1 MAYNSEDKEK
11 EIRANQKEILDLS
24 SQINRSFEKR
34 KDLVGQI
41 TDKEREYKSLV
52 SESNRLSQQ
61 IADNAEKIAKFK
73 VKSKDLAGD
82 ITKAEK
88 VANDAASKFASIQ
101 GKLNDDRIK
110 ASNAFN
116 ILRAKEINLNK
127 QINDAVDDNRHLE
140 NQKHYE
146 LSKGK
151 KASLDTLRSIQDQ
164 INANRRYIK
173 DNESK
178 LDSIKKDRDIQKEIK
193 KNIDSI
199 LKEEKSRSKESQTQ
213 IDRLKD
219 QLKLVQA
226 VEDATFLTEKMLK
239 TITLLPGIGNFF
251 KAGDADKILDIAK
264 QAAANLA
271 TAQGNTLTLGNKLGI
286 VLGAAGEAFSV
297 FGGNILKASFSLEN
311 LLKAAFAASAQ
322 STQLSKSLGYGAENA
337 DRVRANFAS
346 IERSTLNTNVTTKN
360 LAEAFNELSNA
371 TGFVTEYSEDALV
384 TQIKLTKQLG
394 LSGEEAAG
402 VYKSSILTGKSSEET
417 YQSMLRGYVAT
428 RNTLRVGVPFKAAMA
443 EASKVTGQLAANM
456 GYNLENTIKGV
467 VATKALGTSL
477 EQAKAQGE
485 KLLDFQS
492 SIESELKAELITGQ
506 QLNLERARAAALM
519 GDQVTVAEELAAQGM
534 TAAKFSQMNT
544 VAQKSYAEA
553 LGTTSDELANQL
565 MKREQAIASG
575 KSLAQIT
582 AEEADEAAKRQDA
595 QTKFNL
601 AIEKVQSILGNLV
614 AGPLGI
620 MLDILSEAAGVLAA
634 MAVTWATI
642 TGIQKLS
649 TAYEAAKAGYMIAQR
664 GAALGYNT
672 ILLARQA
679 LMAGE
684 LAKAIG
690 IAAAYA
696 VANPLKALAGIAVA
710 AAVTAGLYSMMKA
723 DDAISPGY
731 GKRTLLSPEGAIQFN
746 DKDTIVAGTDLGGK
760 DNSVKSSDKSESI
773 KSPSIDLT
781 PMIAAINEVTSAVNV
796 LNSKKWDVYL
806 DSKVVGTGL
815 MQKSYKSA

>member
-1 MAYNSEDKEK
+1 MAYDSEDKER
-11 EIRANQKEILDLS
+11 EIKANQKEILDLS
-24 SQINRSFEKR
+24 NQINRSFEKR

-61 IADNAEKIAKFK
+61 IADNAEQIAKFQ
-73 VKSKDLAGD
+73 VKSKDLSQS
-82 ITKAEK
+82 ISKAEK
-88 VANDAASKFASIQ
+88 VANDAASKFADVQKTLIRDKISASIDFNAAKAKERDLSKQ
-101 GKLNDDRIK
+101 LIDLANDNRLLENEK
-110 ASNAFN
+110 NYQ
-116 ILRAKEINLNK
+116 LRLGTEIGLQAAQNRQKEINDNK
-127 QINDAVDDNRHLE
+127 ALEAELKKQLADNA
-140 NQKHYE
+140 KSKD
-146 LSKGK
+146 LSKEIVK
-151 KASLDTLRSIQDQ
+151 NIKSI
-164 INANRRYIK
+164 
-173 DNESK
+173 
-178 LDSIKKDRDIQKEIK
+178 LDSEKQRNQESQEQIAR
-193 KNIDSI
+193 
-199 LKEEKSRSKESQTQ
+199 LKE
-213 IDRLKD
+213 
-219 QLKLVQA
+219 QLELVRA
-226 VEDATFLTEKMLK
+226 VEDAVFLTEKTLK
-239 TITLLPGIGNFF
+239 SITLLPGINKFF
-251 KAGDADKILDIAK
+251 KSEDASKILDIAK

-271 TAQGNTLTLGNKLGI
+271 AAQGNALTLGNKLGI
-286 VLGAAGEAFSV
+286 ALGAAGEAAAV
-297 FGGNILKASFSLEN
+297 FGGNLLKATFSIEN
-311 LLKAAFAASAQ
+311 LLKAAFAASVQ
-322 STQLSKSLGYGAENA
+322 STQLSKSLGYGAANA
-337 DRVRANFAS
+337 DRVRANFVS
-346 IERSTLNTNVTTKN
+346 IEALANNSNVTTKN
-360 LAEAFNELSNA
+360 LVQAFNELSTA

-384 TQIKLTKQLG
+384 TQIKLTQQLG

-402 VYKSSILTGKSSEET
+402 IYKSSILTGKSSEET

-477 EQAKAQGE
+477 EQAKSQGE

-544 VAQKSYAEA
+544 IAQRSYAEA

-601 AIEKVQSILGNLV
+601 AVEKIQSVLGNLV
-614 AGPLGI
+614 AGPLGTF
-620 MLDILSEAAGVLAA
+620 LDILASSADVLAA
-634 MAVTWATI
+634 MAVTWAAI

-649 TAYEAAKAGYMIAQR
+649 VAYEAAKTGYMIAQR

-696 VANPLKALAGIAVA
+696 IANPLKALAGVAVA
-710 AAVTAGLYSMMKA
+710 AAVTAGLYSMVKA
-723 DDAISPGY
+723 DDAVSPGY

-746 DKDTIVAGTDLGGK
+746 NKDTIVAGTDLGGGEGE
-760 DNSVKSSDKSESI
+760 SVKS
-773 KSPSIDLT
+773 SPSIDLT
-781 PMIAAINEVTSAVNV
+781 PMISAINEVTSAVNQ

>member
-1 MAYNSEDKEK
+1 MAYNSEDNEK
-11 EIRANQKEILDLS
+11 EIRANQEKILDLS
-24 SQINRSFEKR
+24 NQINRSFEKR
-34 KDLVGQI
+34 RDLVGRI
-41 TDKEREYKSLV
+41 ADDEREYKNLI

-61 IADNAEKIAKFK
+61 IANNAEKISKFQ
-73 VKSKDLAGD
+73 VKSKDLSQS
-82 ITKAEK
+82 ISKAET
-88 VANDAASKFASIQ
+88 ATNDAARKFADLQKTLTRDKINASI
-101 GKLNDDRIK
+101 NF
-110 ASNAFN
+110 NAAK
-116 ILRAKEINLNK
+116 AKERDLSKQISDIANDNRLLENEKNYLLRSGNLNAA
-127 QINDAVDDNRHLE
+127 QARQREINDNKLLEAELKQQLSDNS
-140 NQKHYE
+140 KSKD
-146 LSKGK
+146 LSKEAVK
-151 KASLDTLRSIQDQ
+151 NINSILDSEKQRSQESQDQ
-164 INANRRYIK
+164 IN
-173 DNESK
+173 
-178 LDSIKKDRDIQKEIK
+178 
-193 KNIDSI
+193 
-199 LKEEKSRSKESQTQ
+199 
-213 IDRLKD
+213 
-219 QLKLVQA
+219 QLKNQLELVRA
-226 VEDATFLTEKMLK
+226 VEDTTFLTEKTLK
-239 TITLLPGIGNFF
+239 SITLLPGISKFF
-251 KAGDADKILDIAK
+251 KSEDASKILDIAK

-271 TAQGNTLTLGNKLGI
+271 AAQGNTVSLGNKLGI
-286 VLGAAGEAFSV
+286 ALGAAGEAAAV
-297 FGGNILKASFSLEN
+297 FGGNLLKATFSIEN
-311 LLKAAFAASAQ
+311 LLKAAFAASVQ
-322 STQLSKSLGYGAENA
+322 STQLSKSLGYGAANA
-337 DRVRANFAS
+337 DRVRANFAA

-360 LAEAFNELSNA
+360 LAEAFNELSTA

-477 EQAKAQGE
+477 DQAKAQGE

-534 TAAKFSQMNT
+534 TAVKFSQMNT
-544 VAQKSYAEA
+544 VAQRSYAEA

-565 MKREQAIASG
+565 MRREQAIASG

-634 MAVTWATI
+634 MAVTWTAI
-642 TGIQKLS
+642 TGIQKIS

-696 VANPLKALAGIAVA
+696 IANPLKALAGIAVA
-710 AAVTAGLYSMMKA
+710 AAVTAGLYSMVKA
-723 DDAISPGY
+723 DDAVSPGY

-746 DKDTIVAGTDLGGK
+746 DKDTIVAGTNLGGGETE
-760 DNSVKSSDKSESI
+760 SVKS
-773 KSPSIDLT
+773 SPSIDLT
-781 PMIAAINEVTSAVNV
+781 PMISAINEVTSAVNQ

>member
-1 MAYNSEDKEK
+1 MAYDSEDKER

-24 SQINRSFEKR
+24 NQINRSFEKR
-34 KDLVGQI
+34 KDLTGALLR
-41 TDKEREYKSLV
+41 DEREYKSLV

-61 IADNAEKIAKFK
+61 IADNAEKIANFQ
-73 VKSKDLAGD
+73 VKSKDLSQS
-82 ITKAEK
+82 ISKAETA
-88 VANDAASKFASIQ
+88 ANDAAKKFADIQKTLIRDKISASINFNAARSKERDLSKQ
-101 GKLNDDRIK
+101 ISDIANDNRLLENEKNYLIRSGNINAAQARQREINDNKLLEAELKQQLADNSKSKDL
-110 ASNAFN
+110 S
-116 ILRAKEINLNK
+116 KEIVKNINSILDSEK
-127 QINDAVDDNRHLE
+127 QR
-140 NQKHYE
+140 NQE
-146 LSKGK
+146 S
-151 KASLDTLRSIQDQ
+151 QDQ
-164 INANRRYIK
+164 ITR
-173 DNESK
+173 
-178 LDSIKKDRDIQKEIK
+178 
-193 KNIDSI
+193 
-199 LKEEKSRSKESQTQ
+199 LKE
-213 IDRLKD
+213 
-219 QLKLVQA
+219 QLELVRA

-239 TITLLPGIGNFF
+239 SITLLPGISKFF
-251 KAGDADKILDIAK
+251 KADDAAKILDIAK

-271 TAQGNTLTLGNKLGI
+271 VAQGNALTLGNKLGI
-286 VLGAAGEAFSV
+286 ALGAAGEAAAV
-297 FGGNILKASFSLEN
+297 FGGNLLKATFSIEN
-311 LLKAAFAASAQ
+311 LLKAAFAASVQ
-322 STQLSKSLGYGAENA
+322 STQLSKSLGYGAANA
-337 DRVRANFAS
+337 DRVRANFVN
-346 IERSTLNTNVTTKN
+346 IEALANNSNVTTKN
-360 LAEAFNELSNA
+360 LVEAFNELSTA

-384 TQIKLTKQLG
+384 TQIKLTQQLG

-402 VYKSSILTGKSSEET
+402 IYKSSILTGKSSEET

-428 RNTLRVGVPFKAAMA
+428 RNTLRVGVPFKVAMA

-477 EQAKAQGE
+477 EQAKSQGE

-544 VAQKSYAEA
+544 IAQRSYAEA

-601 AIEKVQSILGNLV
+601 AIEKVQSVLGNLV
-614 AGPLGI
+614 AGPLGKF
-620 MLDILSEAAGVLAA
+620 LDILASSADVLSA
-634 MAVTWATI
+634 MAVTWAAI

-649 TAYEAAKAGYMIAQR
+649 VAYEAAKTGYMIAQR

-696 VANPLKALAGIAVA
+696 IANPLKALAGIAVA
-710 AAVTAGLYSMMKA
+710 AAVAAGLYSMVKA
-723 DDAISPGY
+723 DDAVSPGY

-746 DKDTIVAGTDLGGK
+746 DKDTIVAGTDLGGGEGE
-760 DNSVKSSDKSESI
+760 SVKSSS
-773 KSPSIDLT
+773 SIDLT
-781 PMIAAINEVTSAVNV
+781 PMISAINEVTSAVNQ

>member
-1 MAYNSEDKEK
+1 MVYDSEDKER

-24 SQINRSFEKR
+24 NQINRSFEKR
-34 KDLVGQI
+34 KDLTGGLLR
-41 TDKEREYKSLV
+41 DEREYKNLV

-61 IADNAEKIAKFK
+61 IADNAEKIANFQ
-73 VKSKDLAGD
+73 VKSKDLSQS
-82 ITKAEK
+82 ISKAETA
-88 VANDAASKFASIQ
+88 ANDAAKKFADIQKTLIRDKISASINFNAA
-101 GKLNDDRIK
+101 KAKERDLNKQLIDLANDNRLLENEK
-110 ASNAFN
+110 NYQ
-116 ILRAKEINLNK
+116 LRLGTEIGLQAAQNRQKEINDNK
-127 QINDAVDDNRHLE
+127 VLEAELKKQLADNA
-140 NQKHYE
+140 KSKD
-146 LSKGK
+146 LSKEAIK
-151 KASLDTLRSIQDQ
+151 NINSIIDSEKQRNQESQDQ
-164 INANRRYIK
+164 IGR
-173 DNESK
+173 
-178 LDSIKKDRDIQKEIK
+178 
-193 KNIDSI
+193 
-199 LKEEKSRSKESQTQ
+199 LKE
-213 IDRLKD
+213 
-219 QLKLVQA
+219 QLEVIRQ

-239 TITLLPGIGNFF
+239 TITLLPGIGQFF
-251 KAGDADKILDIAK
+251 KAGDAAKVLDIAK
-264 QAAANLA
+264 GVAANIAAAG
-271 TAQGNTLTLGNKLGI
+271 GNAASLGNILGI
-286 VLGAAGEAFSV
+286 AIGAAGNAFAL
-297 FGGNILKASFSLEN
+297 FADNTFKASFNLQS
-311 LLKAAFAASAQ
+311 LLKAAFAASVQ
-322 STQLSKSLGYGAENA
+322 STQLSKSLGYGADNA
-337 DRVRANFAS
+337 NRVRANFVE
-346 IERSTLNTNVTTKN
+346 IESKLGNSNVTTKN
-360 LAEAFNELSNA
+360 LSEAFNELSTA

-477 EQAKAQGE
+477 EQAKSQGE

-534 TAAKFSQMNT
+534 TAAKFAQMNV

-582 AEEADEAAKRQDA
+582 AEEADEAARRQDA
-595 QTKFNL
+595 QTKFNN
-601 AIEKVQSILGNLV
+601 AMEKLQSIIGNLV

-620 MLDILSEAAGVLAA
+620 FLDLIAKILDSTVGMSIVFGGILGSQIPGMIKGFKSVAGLVRKVAQMSIAEAVASAAASAAKIPAVGWILAGAAAAGL
-634 MAVTWATI
+634 
-642 TGIQKLS
+642 
-649 TAYEAAKAGYMIAQR
+649 
-664 GAALGYNT
+664 GA
-672 ILLARQA
+672 LLYTY
-679 LMAGE
+679 L
-684 LAKAIG
+684 
-690 IAAAYA
+690 
-696 VANPLKALAGIAVA
+696 
-710 AAVTAGLYSMMKA
+710 A
-723 DDAISPGY
+723 DDMVQTPTGY
-731 GKRTLLSPEGAIQFN
+731 GKRTIVGPEGSIALN
-746 DKDTIVAGTDLGGK
+746 DNDTIVAGTDLGQGEGK
-760 DNSVKSSDKSESI
+760 TESVKS
-773 KSPSIDLT
+773 SPSIDLT
-781 PMIAAINEVTSAVNV
+781 PMISAINEVTSAVNQ

>member
-1 MAYNSEDKEK
+1 MAYDSEDKER

-24 SQINRSFEKR
+24 NQINRSFEKR
-34 KDLVGQI
+34 KDLVGKI
-41 TDKEREYKSLV
+41 TDGEREYKSLV

-61 IADNAEKIAKFK
+61 IADNAEKISKFQ
-73 VKSKDLAGD
+73 VKSKDLTQS
-82 ITKAEK
+82 ISKAEK
-88 VANDAASKFASIQ
+88 STNDAASKYASIQ
-101 GKLNDDRIK
+101 N
-110 ASNAFN
+110 
-116 ILRAKEINLNK
+116 NLN
-127 QINDAVDDNRHLE
+127 LE
-140 NQKHYE
+140 
-146 LSKGK
+146 
-151 KASLDTLRSIQDQ
+151 KAR
-164 INANRRYIK
+164 K
-173 DNESK
+173 V
-178 LDSIKKDRDIQKEIK
+178 KEIK
-193 KNIDSI
+193 NLESASIGIAKKINDLANDNRLLENEKNY
-199 LKEEKSRSKESQTQ
+199 
-213 IDRLKD
+213 
-219 QLKLVQA
+219 QLKLGTTEGLRIAQLRQREINDNKLVIAQSQQELDSKKKQRNLAQETVNTLDQIRNSEKDRRIEVQSQIGRLKEQLELVRA

-239 TITLLPGIGNFF
+239 SITLLPGIGNFF
-251 KAGDADKILDIAK
+251 KSGDASKILDIAK

-271 TAQGNTLTLGNKLGI
+271 IAQGNAVGLGNKLGI
-286 VLGAAGEAFSV
+286 ALGAAGEAFMV
-297 FGGNILKASFSLEN
+297 FSNNIFKASFNIQS

-322 STQLSKSLGYGAENA
+322 STQLSKSLGYGADNA
-337 DRVRANFAS
+337 DRVRANFAA
-346 IERSTLNTNVTTKN
+346 IERSTSNSNVTTKN
-360 LAEAFNELSNA
+360 LAEAFNELSTA

-477 EQAKAQGE
+477 EQAKSQGE

-544 VAQKSYAEA
+544 VAQRSYAEA

-565 MKREQAIASG
+565 MKREQAVASG

-582 AEEADEAAKRQDA
+582 AEEADEAARRQDA
-595 QTKFNL
+595 QTKFNN
-601 AIEKVQSILGNLV
+601 AMEKLQSIIGNLV
-614 AGPLGI
+614 AGPLGTF
-620 MLDILSEAAGVLAA
+620 LDLIANILDSTIGMGVVFAGIIGSQIPSMVKGFKAIKAILKSNTMMAIGEAVASAAASAAAIPGIGWLLAGAAAAGL
-634 MAVTWATI
+634 
-642 TGIQKLS
+642 
-649 TAYEAAKAGYMIAQR
+649 
-664 GAALGYNT
+664 GA
-672 ILLARQA
+672 LL
-679 LMAGE
+679 
-684 LAKAIG
+684 
-690 IAAAYA
+690 YTY
-696 VANPLKALAGIAVA
+696 V
-710 AAVTAGLYSMMKA
+710 A
-723 DDAISPGY
+723 DDMVQTPTGY
-731 GKRTLLSPEGAIQFN
+731 GKRTIVGPEGSIALN
-746 DKDTIVAGTDLGGK
+746 NNDTIVAGTDLGQGGEK
-760 DNSVKSSDKSESI
+760 TESVKS
-773 KSPSIDLT
+773 SPSIDLT
-781 PMIAAINEVTSAVNV
+781 PMISAINEVTSAVNQ

>member
-1 MAYNSEDKEK
+1 MAYNSEDNEK
-11 EIRANQKEILDLS
+11 EIRSNQKEILDLS
-24 SQINRSFEKR
+24 NQINRSFEKR
-34 KDLVGQI
+34 KDLVGAI

-61 IADNAEKIAKFK
+61 IADNAEKISKFQI
-73 VKSKDLAGD
+73 KSRDLANS
-82 ITKAEK
+82 ISKAEK
-88 VANDAASKFASIQ
+88 VALDAANKFANIQ
-101 GKLNDDRIK
+101 KDLTRQRISAGIEYNSLK
-110 ASNAFN
+110 
-116 ILRAKEINLNK
+116 AKEIDLSK
-127 QINDAVDDNRHLE
+127 QINDATNENRHLE

-146 LSKGK
+146 LSKGRNI
-151 KASLDTLRSIQDQ
+151 SLDVLKTIQDQ
-164 INANRRYIK
+164 INANRQNIK

-178 LDSIKKDRDIQKEIK
+178 LTQVKKDRDIQKEIK
-193 KNIDSI
+193 KNINSI
-199 LKEEKSRSKESQTQ
+199 LDDEKKRSNESKTQ
-213 IDRLKD
+213 IDRLKS
-219 QLKLVQA
+219 QLELTRE
-226 VEDATFLTEKMLK
+226 VERATFLTEKSLK
-239 TITLLPGIGNFF
+239 TITLLPGINKFF
-251 KAGDADKILDIAK
+251 KAGDADKILQIAK
-264 QAAANLA
+264 QAAASLA
-271 TAQGNTLTLGNKLGI
+271 EAQNNNIGLGNILGI
-286 VLGAAGEAFSV
+286 TLGAAGEAFSV

-311 LLKAAFAASAQ
+311 LLKSAFAASRE
-322 STQLSKSLGYGAENA
+322 STNLSKNLGYGAANA
-337 DRVRANFAS
+337 DRVRANFAA
-346 IERSTLNTNVTTKN
+346 IERSTSNTNVTTKN
-360 LAEAFNELSNA
+360 LSEAFNELSEA

-394 LSGEEAAG
+394 LSGTEAAG
-402 VYKSSILTGKSSEET
+402 IYKSSILTGKSSEET

-428 RNTLRVGVPFKAAMA
+428 RNSLRVGVPFRAAMA

-477 EQAKAQGE
+477 EQAKSQGE

-544 VAQKSYAEA
+544 IAQRSYAEA

-601 AIEKVQSILGNLV
+601 AVEKIQSILGNLV
-614 AGPLGI
+614 AGPLGT
-620 MLDILSEAAGVLAA
+620 MLDLLSEAAGVLSA
-634 MAVTWATI
+634 MAVTWTVI
-642 TGIQKLS
+642 TGFQKLS
-649 TAYEAAKAGYMIAQR
+649 AMYEAAKTGYMISQR
-664 GAALGYNT
+664 GAALGYNG

-679 LMAGE
+679 IMAGE

-696 VANPLKALAGIAVA
+696 VANPLTALAGVAVA
-710 AAVTAGLYSMMKA
+710 GAVAAGLYSMVKA
-723 DDAISPGY
+723 DDMVSEGGY
-731 GKRTLLSPEGAIQFN
+731 GKRTILSPEGAVRLN
-746 DKDTIVAGTDLGGK
+746 DNDTIVAGTDLGGGEGE
-760 DNSVKSSDKSESI
+760 SVKS
-773 KSPSIDLT
+773 SPSIDLT
-781 PMIAAINEVTSAVNV
+781 PMISAINEVTSAVNQ